1 MNRNVKRYIIIVLG
15 FIITGIGS
23 ALTLKAGIGV
33 GAWDAL
39 AKSTSDLIGIE
50 VGTAGILFNSSCVL
64 GQILILRKQ
73 FRLRQLLQIP
83 FSILL
88 GMVINFMVYHILT
101 FPFDSFGGGIVLY
114 LCASTLSAFGVSI
127 VMLLDE
133 VTFALEGF
141 CMALTK
147 LLPFKFSTIRQAVDV
162 ISILMII
169 GLTLSAHISWSI
181 GVGTILGMLTF
192 GPTLGIF
199 MKLFKPILKKH
210 QLLNYE

>member
-15 FIITGIGS
+15 FIITGTGS

-64 GQILILRKQ
+64 GQILILRK
-73 FRLRQLLQIP
+73 
-83 FSILL
+83 L
-88 GMVINFMVYHILT
+88 GTVINFMVYHILT

-114 LCASTLSAFGVSI
+114 LCASTLAAFGVSI